1 MRGETAARAGRLAP
15 ETPASDCSILFAQP
29 NGMSAL
35 WEPVGSRRK
44 WAAHSPDPAS
54 HLEKISARDTGPRT
68 KKTRHVLS
76 HPLLSEAT
84 LGERKQN
91 VGFELEN
98 TRAPHPQTHPKATVF
113 CFCSQYLTLRLR
125 AGECETQYLCFYFL
139 RPYLWC
145 VSFENIH
152 HFWNWAK
159 RHRDKRSQYFK
170 ETILK
175 QSFCKHLF

>member
-68 KKTRHVLS
+68 KKTRHMLS

-98 TRAPHPQTHPKATVF
+98 TRAPHPQTPPQSHSVLFLFTVLNIEAQGRRMWNTVSLFLFFETLPMMCFLWKHPSFLKL
-113 CFCSQYLTLRLR
+113 SKK
-125 AGECETQYLCFYFL
+125 TQG
-139 RPYLWC
+139 
-145 VSFENIH
+145 
-152 HFWNWAK
+152 
-159 RHRDKRSQYFK
+159 
-170 ETILK
+170 
-175 QSFCKHLF
+175 